1 MDKNV
6 GTALG
11 RAKQIAGLLPAYVDN
26 CTTESLATQV
36 LALAAIDIAE
46 SLRRLVAGQAG
57 DQSFQQREWR
67 RDHPEPEAGCS
78 EPWAAIQAARV
89 LVDSRELYAPDAFKS
104 VVSREALDA
113 LSRALGRRVELGE
126 GVES

>member
-57 DQSFQQREWR
+57 DQSFQRD
-67 RDHPEPEAGCS
+67 DHPLGGGALLGAG
-78 EPWAAIQAARV
+78 AVAR
-89 LVDSRELYAPDAFKS
+89 PC
-104 VVSREALDA
+104 
-113 LSRALGRRVELGE
+113 
-126 GVES
+126 